1 MENLKLIIR
10 NGVPYADSRQ
20 VAEMVDKQHA
30 HLMRDIQAYVSVLDE
45 NPKLDSQDFFIE
57 NTYKAEG
64 NNKTYPCYLLTKK
77 GCDMVANKMTGEKGV
92 LFTATYIDKF
102 YQMEEELKNPK
113 VTTTSKPHYRQRMI
127 STAVKDAANTAK
139 SLMKLFAVK
148 EGIAQATAFK
158 MIEHAYAIDL
168 SPIKQLIQP
177 AKHIT
182 GFLTPT
188 ALGMQL
194 GGKKAAEI
202 NKKLMDLGL
211 QIQEVG
217 AKDKKLWRL
226 TDTGKNYGEEFP
238 YDAKSGHSGYQI
250 KWNENVLSLI
260 NMEEG
265 AVL

>member
-1 MENLKLIIR
+1 MGNLKLIIR
-10 NGVPYADSRQ
+10 NGIPYADSRQ
-20 VAEMVDKQHA
+20 VAGMVDKQHA
-30 HLMRDIQAYVSVLDE
+30 HLMRDIKGYCAILTESNFGL
-45 NPKLDSQDFFIE
+45 SDFFIE
-57 NTYKAEG
+57 NEYKDSTG
-64 NNKTYPCYLLTKK
+64 RTLPCYLITKK

-113 VTTTSKPHYRQRMI
+113 VTTTTKPHYRQRMI

-158 MIEHAYAIDL
+158 MIENAYAIDL
-168 SPIKQLIQP
+168 SPVKQLIQP

-188 ALGMQL
+188 ALGMQS
-194 GGKKAAEI
+194 GGKKAADI

-211 QIQEVG
+211 QIQEIG
-217 AKDKKLWRL
+217 AKGKKIWRL
-226 TDTGKNYGEEFP
+226 TDTGKTYGEEFP

-260 NMEEG
+260 NMGEG